1 MFLMARTKSIRA
13 LLLATAL
20 AAFFSANAHAQ
31 YTDYEAPRWRVN
43 GFAGF
48 DLTHTLQSQTN
59 STIET
64 GQLFPLGDL
73 RLIGDGFLVDPKF
86 LHINAAFDYQK
97 GANTSE
103 RGDLGMGGM
112 NMAVS
117 TAFLP
122 NSHMPL
128 RVNYTRTNHG
138 VTGLGLDQNND
149 DSRLDVQWDIF
160 RNHLPHI
167 IASFQ
172 DYSSTVHVP
181 TSFADHTFSERAL
194 NLGASDTWKSW
205 QWSGSF
211 SAGSGSTT
219 GASPIIQDNTFDN
232 STRAGFFNLFRAF
245 WDNKAHLRVENR
257 DVWRDEHLQGDGS
270 TSNSELTNNAT
281 FDVQLNP
288 KVSLIAGYAFSQVA
302 FENSSFATQ
311 LPGTGPIQLLSLV
324 ASHSNSVTGRVDY
337 HPFNWLRFSQDV
349 RESFY
354 SPSVGVVESQLSY
367 TDTDSTIEASH
378 RWRGFDFM
386 GSYTGRFQID
396 STSLDQTPNSWSNSF
411 MGRVAWGDAHNLRV
425 AASVQDNHL
434 NLVEQIGGFTNET
447 RIGFEAETHRIRSL
461 RLRVS
466 AEDSQVDLL
475 NVSGNTR
482 SKMVTYSASADHR
495 LFTVAYTNTFLDGA
509 GALFPLGLID
519 HQFLVVPL
527 PIGQLV
533 ATPLLNRTTH
543 AQSVSF
549 LGRPRR
555 RLEVSLAWRTEDTV
569 LAASEETF
577 NVLQADA
584 RYRLGK
590 FTVEGGYG
598 RNLNDVTIITGVNGT
613 RLALWY
619 FRIGRD
625 FKLL

>member
-1 MFLMARTKSIRA
+1 MVRTKPIRI
-13 LLLATAL
+13 LLLTMVL
-20 AAFFSANAHAQ
+20 AALFSANARAQ
-31 YTDYEAPRWRVN
+31 YSDYEAPRWRVN

-59 STIET
+59 STFET

-97 GANTSE
+97 GANTSD
-103 RGDLGMGGM
+103 RGDLGLGGM

-128 RVNYTRTNHG
+128 RVSYTKTNHG

-149 DSRLDVQWDIF
+149 DSRLDVQWDVF
-160 RNHLPHI
+160 RAKLPHI

-172 DYSSTVHVP
+172 DYSTTVHVP
-181 TSFADHTFSERAL
+181 TSFADHTFTERAL

-211 SAGSGSTT
+211 ATGAGSTNGV
-219 GASPIIQDNTFDN
+219 SPITLNSTFDN
-232 STRAGFFNLFRAF
+232 STRAGFFNLFRSF
-245 WDNKAHLRVENR
+245 WDNKAHLRFENR
-257 DVWRDEHLQGDGS
+257 DVWRDEHLEGDGS
-270 TSNSELTNNAT
+270 TSNKELTNNAT
-281 FDVQLNP
+281 FDVQLHP
-288 KVSLIAGYAFSQVA
+288 KVLLTAGYAFSQVE
-302 FENSSFATQ
+302 FQNNNFAPQ

-324 ASHSNSVTGRVDY
+324 ASHSNSVTGRIDY
-337 HPFNWLRFSQDV
+337 HPFSWLRLSQDI
-349 RESFY
+349 REALY
-354 SPSVGVVESQLSY
+354 SPAVNLVESQLSY
-367 TDTDSTIEASH
+367 TDADSTIEASH
-378 RWRGFDFM
+378 RWHSFDFM

-396 STSLDQTPNSWSNSF
+396 STSLDQTPSSWSNSF
-411 MGRVAWGDAHNLRV
+411 TGRVAWGDARNLHV
-425 AASVQDNHL
+425 AVSATGNHL
-434 NLVEQIGGFTNET
+434 NLVEQIGGFTDEK
-447 RIGFEAETHRIRSL
+447 RIGVEAETHRIRSL

-466 AEDSQVDLL
+466 AEDSQIDLL

-495 LFTVAYTNTFLDGA
+495 RFNVAYTNSFLDGA

-519 HQFLVVPL
+519 HQFLVIPL

-533 ATPLLNRTTH
+533 GTPLLNRNTH
-543 AQSVSF
+543 AQTVSF

-555 RLEVSLAWRTEDTV
+555 RLEVSLAWRTEDTI

-625 FKLL
+625 FKLF

>member
-1 MFLMARTKSIRA
+1 MARTQPIRT

-20 AAFFSANAHAQ
+20 AALFSANARAQ
-31 YTDYEAPRWRVN
+31 YSDYEAPRWRVN

-48 DLTHTLQSQTN
+48 DLTHTLQSQSN
-59 STIET
+59 STFET

-73 RLIGDGFLVDPKF
+73 RLIGDGFVVDPKF
-86 LHINAAFDYQK
+86 LHVNGAFDYQK
-97 GANTSE
+97 GANTSD

-122 NSHMPL
+122 NSHEPL
-128 RVNYTRTNHG
+128 RVSYTKTNHG

-160 RNHLPHI
+160 RAKLPHI
-167 IASFQ
+167 IASYR

-181 TSFADHTFSERAL
+181 ISFSDHTFSEKAL

-211 SAGSGSTT
+211 STSASTT
-219 GASPIIQDNTFDN
+219 NGVSPTTLTNTLDN
-232 STRAGFFNLFRAF
+232 STRAGFFNLFRGF
-245 WDNKAHLRVENR
+245 WDNKAHLRFENR
-257 DVWRDEHLQGDGS
+257 NAWRDEHLEGDGS
-270 TSNSELTNNAT
+270 TRNKELTDSVT
-281 FDVQLNP
+281 FDVQLHP
-288 KVSLIAGYAFSQVA
+288 KVFLTAGYAFSQVE
-302 FENSSFATQ
+302 FQNNNFASQ

-324 ASHSNSVTGRVDY
+324 ANHSNSVTGRVDY
-337 HPFNWLRFSQDV
+337 HPYSWLRLSQDI
-349 RESFY
+349 RKAFY

-367 TDTDSTIEASH
+367 TDTDSTVEASH
-378 RWRGFDFM
+378 RWRRFDFM

-396 STSLDQTPNSWSNSF
+396 STTLDRAPSSWSNSF
-411 MGRVAWGDAHNLRV
+411 TERVAWGDARNLHV
-425 AASVQDNHL
+425 AASAQDNRL
-434 NLVEQIGGFTNET
+434 NLVEQIGGFTEQK
-447 RIGFEAETHRIRSL
+447 RVGLEAETHRIRPL

-466 AEDSQVDLL
+466 AEDSQIDLL

-495 LFTVAYTNTFLDGA
+495 LFTVAYTNSFLDGA

-519 HQFLVVPL
+519 HQFLVIPL

-533 ATPLLNRTTH
+533 DTPLLNRNTH
-543 AQSVSF
+543 EQTVSF

-555 RLEVSLAWRTEDTV
+555 RLEVSVAWRTEDTV

-577 NVLQADA
+577 NVFQTDA

-590 FTVEGGYG
+590 FSLEGGYS
-598 RNLNDVTIITGVNGT
+598 RNLNDVTIITGINGT

>member
-1 MFLMARTKSIRA
+1 MARTKPIRI
-13 LLLATAL
+13 LLLTTAL
-20 AAFFSANAHAQ
+20 AALFSVNARAQ
-31 YTDYEAPRWRVN
+31 YSNYEAPRWRVN

-64 GQLFPLGDL
+64 GQLFPIGDL

-86 LHINAAFDYQK
+86 LHVNGAFDYQK
-97 GANTSE
+97 GANTSD
-103 RGDLGMGGM
+103 RGDLGLGGM

-122 NSHMPL
+122 NSHEPL
-128 RVNYTRTNHG
+128 RVSYTRTNHG

-160 RNHLPHI
+160 RAKLPHI

-181 TSFADHTFSERAL
+181 ISFSDHTFSERAL

-211 SAGSGSTT
+211 ATGAGSTNGV
-219 GASPIIQDNTFDN
+219 SPITLDSTFDN
-232 STRAGFFNLFRAF
+232 STRAGFFNVFRSF
-245 WDNKAHLRVENR
+245 WDNKAHLRFENR
-257 DVWRDEHLQGDGS
+257 DVWRDEHLEGDGS
-270 TSNSELTNNAT
+270 TSNKELTSNAT
-281 FDVQLNP
+281 FDVQLHP
-288 KVSLIAGYAFSQVA
+288 KVFLTAGYAFSQVE
-302 FENSSFATQ
+302 FQNNNFAPQ

-337 HPFNWLRFSQDV
+337 HPFNWLRLSQDI
-349 RESFY
+349 REAFY
-354 SPSVGVVESQLSY
+354 SPSTSVVESQLSY

-378 RWRGFDFM
+378 RWHSFDFM

-396 STSLDQTPNSWSNSF
+396 STTLDQTPSSWSNSF
-411 MGRVAWGDAHNLRV
+411 MARVAWGDARKLHV
-425 AASVQDNHL
+425 AASAMDNHL
-434 NLVEQIGGFTNET
+434 NLVEQIGGFTDEKRVGVEVET
-447 RIGFEAETHRIRSL
+447 QRIRSL

-466 AEDSQVDLL
+466 AEDSQIDLL

-482 SKMVTYSASADHR
+482 SKMVIWSASADHR
-495 LFTVAYTNTFLDGA
+495 LFTVAYTNSFLDGA

-519 HQFLVVPL
+519 HQFMVIPL

-533 ATPLLNRTTH
+533 DTPLLNRNTH
-543 AQSVSF
+543 AQTVSF

-555 RLEVSLAWRTEDTV
+555 RLEVNLAWRTEDTV

-577 NVLQADA
+577 NVLQIDT

-625 FKLL
+625 FKLF

>member
-1 MFLMARTKSIRA
+1 
-13 LLLATAL
+13 
-20 AAFFSANAHAQ
+20 
-31 YTDYEAPRWRVN
+31 
-43 GFAGF
+43 
-48 DLTHTLQSQTN
+48 
-59 STIET
+59 
-64 GQLFPLGDL
+64 
-73 RLIGDGFLVDPKF
+73 
-86 LHINAAFDYQK
+86 
-97 GANTSE
+97 
-103 RGDLGMGGM
+103 
-112 NMAVS
+112 
-117 TAFLP
+117 
-122 NSHMPL
+122 
-128 RVNYTRTNHG
+128 
-138 VTGLGLDQNND
+138 
-149 DSRLDVQWDIF
+149 
-160 RNHLPHI
+160 
-167 IASFQ
+167 
-172 DYSSTVHVP
+172 
-181 TSFADHTFSERAL
+181 
-194 NLGASDTWKSW
+194 
-205 QWSGSF
+205 
-211 SAGSGSTT
+211 
-219 GASPIIQDNTFDN
+219 
-232 STRAGFFNLFRAF
+232 
-245 WDNKAHLRVENR
+245 
-257 DVWRDEHLQGDGS
+257 
-270 TSNSELTNNAT
+270 
-281 FDVQLNP
+281 
-288 KVSLIAGYAFSQVA
+288 
-302 FENSSFATQ
+302 
-311 LPGTGPIQLLSLV
+311 LLSLV

-337 HPFNWLRFSQDV
+337 HPYSWLRFSQDV
-349 RESFY
+349 RESLY
-354 SPSVGVVESQLSY
+354 SPSVGVVETQLSY

-378 RWRGFDFM
+378 RWRSFDFM

-396 STSLDQTPNSWSNSF
+396 STSLNQTPSSWSNSF
-411 MGRVAWGDAHNLRV
+411 TGRVAWGDARNLHV

-533 ATPLLNRTTH
+533 NTPLLNRNTH
-543 AQSVSF
+543 AQTVSF
-549 LGRPRR
+549 LGRPR

-598 RNLNDVTIITGVNGT
+598 RNLNDVTTITGVNGT

>member
-1 MFLMARTKSIRA
+1 MARTKSIRA
-13 LLLATAL
+13 LLLTAAL
-20 AAFFSANAHAQ
+20 ATFFSANARAQ

-59 STIET
+59 STVET
-64 GQLFPLGDL
+64 GQLFPLGDF

-86 LHINAAFDYQK
+86 LHVNGAFDYQK
-97 GANTSE
+97 GANTSD
-103 RGDLGMGGM
+103 RGDLGLGGM

-122 NSHMPL
+122 NSHEPL
-128 RVNYTRTNHG
+128 RVSYTRTNHG

-160 RNHLPHI
+160 RAHLPHI

-181 TSFADHTFSERAL
+181 TSFSDHSFSERAL

-211 SAGSGSTT
+211 STGSGSANGT
-219 GASPIIQDNTFDN
+219 SPIIQDNIFDN
-232 STRAGFFNLFRAF
+232 STRAGFFNLFRSF

-270 TSNSELTNNAT
+270 TSNKELTNNAT
-281 FDVQLNP
+281 FDVQLHP
-288 KVSLIAGYAFSQVA
+288 KVSLTAGYAFSQVA
-302 FENSSFATQ
+302 FQNSSFATQ
-311 LPGTGPIQLLSLV
+311 LPGSCPIQLLSLV
-324 ASHSNSVTGRVDY
+324 ASHSNSVTGRIDY
-337 HPFNWLRFSQDV
+337 HPLSWLRLSQDI
-349 RESFY
+349 REAFY
-354 SPSVGVVESQLSY
+354 SPATGVVESQLSY

-378 RWRGFDFM
+378 RWRSFDFT

-396 STSLDQTPNSWSNSF
+396 STTLDQTPSSWSNSF
-411 MGRVAWGDAHNLRV
+411 TGRVAWGDARNLHV
-425 AASVQDNHL
+425 AVSAMDNHL
-434 NLVEQIGGFTNET
+434 NLVEQIGGFTDEK
-447 RIGFEAETHRIRSL
+447 RVGFEAETHRIRSL
-461 RLRVS
+461 RLRVA

-482 SKMVTYSASADHR
+482 SKMVTYSAAADHR
-495 LFTVAYTNTFLDGA
+495 LFNVDYTNAFLDGA
-509 GALFPLGLID
+509 GALFPLGLVD
-519 HQFLVVPL
+519 HQFIVIPL

-533 ATPLLNRTTH
+533 NTPLLNRTTH
-543 AQSVSF
+543 AQTVSF

-577 NVLQADA
+577 NVLQTDA

-590 FTVEGGYG
+590 FTVEGGYS
-598 RNLNDVTIITGVNGT
+598 RNLNDVTIITGINGT
-613 RLALWY
+613 RLAIWY